1 MSLQSF
7 GLKVNGNFHPEC
19 SCPRSSIHKQ
29 DTYAGTVPRAAALDT
44 KFLGLVLQ
52 AFQVTPVTIV
62 GAQTL
67 IGRVDGHRVQTGV
80 RSSVPRLD

>member
-1 MSLQSF
+1 MP
-7 GLKVNGNFHPEC
+7 VRC
-19 SCPRSSIHKQ
+19 RVRRPR
-29 DTYAGTVPRAAALDT
+29 LE
-44 KFLGLVLQ
+44 FLGLVLQ
-52 AFQVTPVTIV
+52 AFQVTPVTRV

>member
-1 MSLQSF
+1 MQARSRVRRPRLQ
-7 GLKVNGNFHPEC
+7 
-19 SCPRSSIHKQ
+19 
-29 DTYAGTVPRAAALDT
+29 
-44 KFLGLVLQ
+44 FLGLILQ

-62 GAQTL
+62 GAERL